1 MAQTLRAYIE
11 RFLQYLRDERR
22 LSPHTIDAYQRDL
35 ARLAGFCEVRGIAD
49 WQALEPRLGR
59 GFVAWLHHGGASA
72 RSIRRCLSAARSFC
86 RYLLRE
92 GVVTRNPLA
101 GIPAPRTGKS
111 LPKTLTAEQ
120 ASHLVAIDGDEAL
133 TIRDRA
139 LLELLYSSGLRVGEL
154 VALDLAHLDLRAGL
168 VRVTGKGAKTRV
180 LPVGR
185 YALKALRQW
194 LVIRQGMAP
203 AGQAALFVNHRGR
216 RLSERAVQ
224 LRVGRWARCQDLGV
238 PVHPHML
245 RHSFASH
252 LLESS
257 GDLRAVQELLGHA
270 DISTTQI
277 YTHLDFQ
284 HIARVYDKAH
294 PRARRR
300 APAKR
305 STS

>member
-1 MAQTLRAYIE
+1 MAKSLTGDTE
-11 RFLQYLRDERR
+11 RFLRYLRNERR
-22 LSPHTIDAYQRDL
+22 LSAHTLDAYRRDL
-35 ARLAGFCEVRGIAD
+35 TRLAGFCQARGIAE
-49 WQALEPRLGR
+49 WQAFDPRLGR
-59 GFVAWLHHGGASA
+59 AFVAWLHHGGASA
-72 RSIRRCLSAARSFC
+72 RSIRRCLSAGRSFY

-92 GVVTRNPLA
+92 GLVTRNPLA
-101 GIPAPRTGKS
+101 GVPAPKADKP

-120 ASHLVAIDGDEAL
+120 AVRLVAIDGDEVL

-154 VALDLAHLDLRAGL
+154 VALDLTHLDIAAGL
-168 VRVTGKGAKTRV
+168 LRVTGKGAKTRV
-180 LPVGR
+180 VPVGR
-185 YALKALRQW
+185 YARRALTQW
-194 LVIRQGMAP
+194 LVVRLGMVP
-203 AGQAALFVNHRGR
+203 AGQAALFVNRRGQ
-216 RLSERAVQ
+216 RLSTRAVQ
-224 LRVGRWARCQDLGV
+224 LRVERWAQRRDLGV

-284 HIARVYDKAH
+284 HIAQVYDKAH

>member
-1 MAQTLRAYIE
+1 MAQTLKGHIE

-22 LSPHTIDAYQRDL
+22 LSVHTIDAYQRDL
-35 ARLAGFCEVRGIAD
+35 ARLTAFCEVRGIAE
-49 WQALEPRLGR
+49 WPALQPRLGR
-59 GFVAWLHHGGASA
+59 GFVAWLHRGGASA

-120 ASHLVAIDGDEAL
+120 ASHLVAINGDEVL

-139 LLELLYSSGLRVGEL
+139 VLELLYSSGLRVGEL
-154 VALDLAHLDLRAGL
+154 VALDLTHLDLSAGL
-168 VRVTGKGAKTRV
+168 VRVTGKGGKTRV

-185 YALKALRQW
+185 YARQALTQW
-194 LVIRQGMAP
+194 LGVRRRIAP
-203 AGQAALFVNHRGR
+203 PGQAALFVNQRAQ

-224 LRVGRWARCQDLGV
+224 LRVSRWARRQGLGV

-257 GDLRAVQELLGHA
+257 GNLRAVQELLGHA

-300 APAKR
+300 VPAKR

>member
-1 MAQTLRAYIE
+1 MEQTVTGQIK
-11 RFLQYLRDERR
+11 RFLRYLRDERR
-22 LSPHTIDAYQRDL
+22 LSAHTIDAYQRDL
-35 ARLAGFCEVRGIAD
+35 ARLAGFCQTQGIAD
-49 WQALEPRLGR
+49 WHELEPRLGR
-59 GFVAWLHHGGASA
+59 GFVALLHHGGVSA
-72 RSIRRCLSAARSFC
+72 RSIRRCLSAARSFY

-92 GVVTRNPLA
+92 GVVAHNPLV
-101 GIPAPRTGKS
+101 GIPAPRASKT

-120 ASHLVAIDGDEAL
+120 ASHLVAIDGNEAL

-154 VALDLAHLDLRAGL
+154 VALDLTHLDLSAGM

-185 YALKALRQW
+185 YAQQALAQW
-194 LVIRQGMAP
+194 LAVRQGMTP
-203 AGQAALFVNHRGR
+203 TGQEALFVNHRGR
-216 RLSERAVQ
+216 RLSGRAVQ
-224 LRVGRWARCQDLGV
+224 LRVGRWARRQDLGV

-300 APAKR
+300 RPAKR